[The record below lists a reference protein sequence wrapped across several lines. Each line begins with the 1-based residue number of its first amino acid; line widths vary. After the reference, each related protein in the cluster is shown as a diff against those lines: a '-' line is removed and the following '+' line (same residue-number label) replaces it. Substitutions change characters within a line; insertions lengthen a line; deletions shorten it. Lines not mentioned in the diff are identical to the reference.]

1 MSISQN
7 FADSYVAFEALRA
20 AAKDKEKH
28 HGEKM
33 AIIAGEF
40 EKYNLWADKSGAARS
55 GKDFRL
61 SLDYQLREAS
71 FYKDQVVKLLQNLQE
86 NTEKALSMLSD
97 DHRAEDDGEAR
108 SKSATNPERAED
120 EPARRP
126 ETDAS
131 QGDALE
137 ESESGKVTE
146 STAETESIPNTKNL
160 SADFWKL
167 MSSINSTISTL
178 EKVPIRNRNSIN
190 EIRDDELEG
199 GIAREHFDIL
209 HVRDKLP
216 DKNLDPKVITRL
228 GKMITRRR
236 QLLLSLRSRRD
247 EFRMSVSL
255 ADASVPS
262 IPKVAALDAPPNTA
276 ATEHFE
282 NQDQIGDKPLP
293 SIRDSVLFAPSEP
306 GSVSGSSTPPGSEVG
321 KQQSR
326 VPPRPR
332 NSAGLGM
339 TRFECKFC
347 FMTPYVPS
355 DTAWK
360 NHIIRDL
367 QPYVCTFA
375 SCNLPERV
383 FDNRDA
389 WWEHEITHHRS
400 QFYCNTPGHA
410 RYRDQTAF
418 QAHMRD
424 EHNADSVQP
433 ELLARFRRPIKSPG
447 GKCNLCSH
455 ESRDLKRHVARHLEQ
470 LAFFSIP
477 RSDFEEGD
485 GSASRRVSL
494 NCEQSKPRVRK
505 YRSLSTTKK
514 DSKNEL
520 STLDD
525 KSGARGNVNS
535 FLEEFIEA
543 KSLQNNIADEDDDDS
558 TTSGTRSTVDQSPKD
573 TATTQSLVRKSESRS
588 ESPIPV
594 PINTPYKRVGV
605 LMFTWSD
612 PRPTTSFFD
621 LEHTLR
627 CRYRFDV
634 RVEEIPTDGDVSQY
648 FTRGVSDLIR
658 DFRGRSDLM
667 IIYYAGRAR
676 FLSRSQDLEF
686 RSNRDFFE
694 FDVPCA
700 SMSWKLIESKLLADN
715 NVKSDVLAVLEDS
728 AAIDFAS
735 GNEISQ
741 ILETPDIH
749 APPSSSSSA
758 SSDNSGEEK
767 RDRCF
772 QFLTMRRT
780 TPYPQA
786 SFTEAM
792 NQVLLDSASG
802 IDASDLAY
810 HMTLQ
815 NEDGHA
821 TRNPCYVF
829 HRLNPPGRD
838 IAIAPLPASK
848 EKEES
853 PPPEAKLVRMEKGD
867 GKAKPSKSGAE
878 AEAEKR
884 VEADSIPASPAPSSI
899 SVSNHPLVLMAKQ
912 VRLKPFVWPAEFNP
926 YSAENVSIPRT
937 NQERSLVPEPASRSS
952 PSQIGRVAN
961 DGCEA
966 AGPVVER
973 KHFSLLH
980 PRFPFRHQR
989 DQREQQERK
998 QQTQTSQLG
1007 AFTFDQFPPPKQ
1019 DQTPSRRRLPRRRK
1033 PNVPVYDNDLDLPST
1048 LSLSLS
1054 LSLPT
1059 PTLSLS
1065 GQAVSPHRHDD
1076 EDDAAPGPTIQRRRP
1091 SPTFLSRRNTIAS
1104 TQFLDGGLYA
1114 PQQPRRLTRATMNHV
1129 RSASQGNQSRTLT
1142 LNPRNTDTRS
1152 IILDST
1158 DDYLYGDYV
1167 ANEDLEINGESEAAA
1182 PAPQV
1187 PTHVER
1193 PRRSASRSSLQLLS
1207 NSLSRHSSFSRRRP
1221 LTANGS
1227 TPSLASTVANMLG
1240 PAPGP
1245 VHNSKPKRTGR
1256 ATSAPA
1262 PVVLLNQSD
1271 PAIGSVLLNPEAS
1284 KSQPQVNQVFQ
1295 KEHQGLKRSTS
1306 MFLHHSL
1313 SLRRSITGSLRRSA
1327 TLIGIGGGASENNP
1341 HKDTILSS
1349 SSLPKPASSSPLEFG
1364 PPNSH
1369 SAVDGVKVVNEEPTK
1384 NPSNTAAENE
1394 ETSHN
1399 PVATSGTVKAPAL
1412 AKSPAAVSE
1421 HPPENRISV
1430 IGPLPHMP
1438 SFPILASSSQATTAA
1453 NISSIPLPPAPE
1465 DASGGANSGLRRSP
1479 WGSMRRGRSLRRSI
1493 SGLFSAGSGSA
1504 GAGRDGKAEKAKH
1517 EHGEGA
1523 EIDGSAEAGLLE
1535 SQEQKRARSQSRASR
1550 SGQQD
1555 NAATRDSGVLMES
1568 SGNRG
1573 GATGVEAGGDSTAA
1587 VVEKSRPDSS
1597 GGSEMEKKAKKKRS
1611 RAELWAGFRAGVSR
1625 RGR

>member
-7 FADSYVAFEALRA
+7 FADSYIAFESLRA
-20 AAKDKEKH
+20 AAKDKEKQ
-28 HGEKM
+28 HGETM
-33 AIIAGEF
+33 TVIAGEF
-40 EKYNLWADKSGAARS
+40 DKYTIWADKSGAARS

-97 DHRAEDDGEAR
+97 GHNNEKDGQDLPKDGETQGLKGSDGAGCQADVQDAEVQR
-108 SKSATNPERAED
+108 DAVED
-120 EPARRP
+120 ESKAAKPTDDIETTPA
-126 ETDAS
+126 
-131 QGDALE
+131 
-137 ESESGKVTE
+137 
-146 STAETESIPNTKNL
+146 TKKL

-178 EKVPIRNRNSIN
+178 EKVPVRNRNSIN
-190 EIRDDELEG
+190 EIKDEELEG

-255 ADASVPS
+255 AGASVPS
-262 IPKVAALDAPPNTA
+262 LKKVAALDAPPNTA
-276 ATEHFE
+276 ATENFDS
-282 NQDQIGDKPLP
+282 QGQGDKPLP

-306 GSVSGSSTPPGSEVG
+306 GSASGSSTPPGTQVG
-321 KQQSR
+321 KQQPQI
-326 VPPRPR
+326 PPRPR

-339 TRFECKFC
+339 TRFECKYC

-355 DTAWK
+355 DTEWK
-360 NHIIRDL
+360 NHILRDL

-375 SCNLPERV
+375 SCSLVDRV
-383 FDNRDA
+383 FENRDA
-389 WWEHEITHHRS
+389 WWEHEISHHRS

-418 QAHMRD
+418 QSHMRD
-424 EHNADSVQP
+424 EHNADQVQP
-433 ELLARFRRPIKSPG
+433 ELLARFRRPVKSQG
-447 GKCNLCSH
+447 GKCNLCSR
-455 ESRDLKRHVARHLEQ
+455 EARDLKRHVARHLEQ
-470 LAFFSIP
+470 LALFSIP
-477 RSDFEEGD
+477 RSDFDEGD
-485 GSASRRVSL
+485 GGASRRLSL
-494 NCEQSKPRVRK
+494 NPQSKPVRK
-505 YRSLSTTKK
+505 SQRNSK
-514 DSKNEL
+514 DKANIYE
-520 STLDD
+520 DD
-525 KSGARGNVNS
+525 KTARGNVDS
-535 FLEEFIEA
+535 LLEELIEA
-543 KSLQNNIADEDDDDS
+543 KGLQTNVPDDDDDDS
-558 TTSGTRSTVDQSPKD
+558 TTCGTGSTVGQSPKD
-573 TATTQSLVRKSESRS
+573 TATTQSLLRKSESRS

-612 PRPTTSFFD
+612 PRPAISFFD

-648 FTRGVSDLIR
+648 FTRGISDLIR

-741 ILETPDIH
+741 ILETPDAH
-749 APPSSSSSA
+749 APSSSSSSA

-792 NQVLLDSASG
+792 NQVLLDSTSG

-815 NEDGHA
+815 NEYGHA

-838 IAIAPLPASK
+838 IAIAPLPAPK
-848 EKEES
+848 KEES
-853 PPPEAKLVRMEKGD
+853 PLPEVRHGKGD
-867 GKAKPSKSGAE
+867 GKAKLSQSDSE
-878 AEAEKR
+878 AKGEEKGS
-884 VEADSIPASPAPSSI
+884 DSTPASPAPSSI

-912 VRLKPFVWPAEFNP
+912 VTLKPFVWPAQFNP
-926 YSAENVSIPRT
+926 YSAEYVGIPRT
-937 NQERSLVPEPASRSS
+937 NRDRLHVPEPASRSS
-952 PSQIGRVAN
+952 PSPIGRVASE
-961 DGCEA
+961 GREA

-989 DQREQQERK
+989 DQRDLQERK
-998 QQTQTSQLG
+998 QQIQTSQLG
-1007 AFTFDQFPPPKQ
+1007 SFKFDQFTPSKL
-1019 DQTPSRRRLPRRRK
+1019 DQTPRRRLPRRRK
-1033 PNVPVYDNDLDLPST
+1033 PNVPVYENDLDLPST

-1059 PTLSLS
+1059 PTLSLP
-1065 GQAVSPHRHDD
+1065 GPAPHVDPDAYERHDN
-1076 EDDAAPGPTIQRRRP
+1076 EDDAAPGPTVQRRRP

-1104 TQFLDGGLYA
+1104 TQFLDGGMFA
-1114 PQQPRRLTRATMNHV
+1114 PQQPRRLSRTTMNHV
-1129 RSASQGNQSRTLT
+1129 RSSSQGNQSRTLT

-1158 DDYLYGDYV
+1158 DDYLYGGYV
-1167 ANEDLEINGESEAAA
+1167 ANEDLIMNGEPESA
-1182 PAPQV
+1182 PAPQI
-1187 PTHVER
+1187 PTHIAR

-1207 NSLSRHSSFSRRRP
+1207 NSISRHGSFSRRRP
-1221 LTANGS
+1221 LTASGS
-1227 TPSLASTVANMLG
+1227 TPSLASTVASMLG

-1245 VHNSKPKRTGR
+1245 IYNPMPNRNDR

-1262 PVVLLNQSD
+1262 PVVPLTQPEPVGPVSRVSRGPDQD
-1271 PAIGSVLLNPEAS
+1271 P
-1284 KSQPQVNQVFQ
+1284 Q
-1295 KEHQGLKRSTS
+1295 KEHQSLKRSAS
-1306 MFLHHSL
+1306 MSLRHSL

-1327 TLIGIGGGASENNP
+1327 TLIGIVGSTPESALLKATASSP
-1341 HKDTILSS
+1341 
-1349 SSLPKPASSSPLEFG
+1349 SLPYPASLRLESNLPNMNSATGAPNAQKDNLATNSNKEETAKDDGSSD
-1364 PPNSH
+1364 N
-1369 SAVDGVKVVNEEPTK
+1369 PT
-1384 NPSNTAAENE
+1384 NSNTVEAAAPAKSHGAAE
-1394 ETSHN
+1394 S
-1399 PVATSGTVKAPAL
+1399 APD
-1412 AKSPAAVSE
+1412 
-1421 HPPENRISV
+1421 NRISV
-1430 IGPLPHMP
+1430 IAPLPHMP
-1438 SFPILASSSQATTAA
+1438 SFPILASSSRATTAA
-1453 NISSIPLPPAPE
+1453 DLSSIPLPPAPE
-1465 DASGGANSGLRRSP
+1465 GTNGGTSGGLRRSP

-1493 SGLFSAGSGSA
+1493 SGLFSAGASTG
-1504 GAGRDGKAEKAKH
+1504 GAGVGKGDKTKTERAE
-1517 EHGEGA
+1517 EVEV
-1523 EIDGSAEAGLLE
+1523 DGSADAEAAE
-1535 SQEQKRARSQSRASR
+1535 TQKQKRARSRSRASR
-1550 SGQQD
+1550 DGQRED
-1555 NAATRDSGVLMES
+1555 AAVRGSGVLAES

-1573 GATGVEAGGDSTAA
+1573 SAAGVESGGTGSAA
-1587 VVEKSRPDSS
+1587 ADAEKSRPDSS
-1597 GGSEMEKKAKKKRS
+1597 GTSDMEKKAKKKRS